1 MKSVIITLII
11 GAAMI
16 GGSIFYSSY
25 LDRESKELSHI
36 TSDIKTCVLNDD
48 FNKAQEKISELK
60 KSVEHLEKIFLATGD
75 HIEIDNIKIHLSEL
89 KSYAQH
95 RMKSDAIG
103 KIYVLDFLFDHLPRN
118 SQIRIGYIL

>member
-1 MKSVIITLII
+1 MKSVIITFII

-25 LDRESKELSHI
+25 LDRESKKLSHI

-48 FNKAQEKISELK
+48 FNKAREKISELN
-60 KSVEHLEKIFLATGD
+60 KSVEHFEKIFLATGD
-75 HIEIDNIKIHLSEL
+75 HIEIYNIKIHLSEL

-118 SQIRIGYIL
+118 SQIRIGNIL

>member
-25 LDRESKELSHI
+25 LDKESEKLSEI
-36 TSDIKTCVLNDD
+36 TSEIKTCITNDD
-48 FNKAQEKISELK
+48 FDKAEKKISELN
-60 KSVEHLEKIFLATGD
+60 KSVERFEKIFLATGD
-75 HIEIDNIKIHLSEL
+75 HIEMDNIKIHLSEL

-95 RMKSDAIG
+95 RMKSDALG
-103 KIYVLDFLFDHLPRN
+103 KIYVLDFLFEHLPRN
-118 SQIRIGYIL
+118 SQIRIGNIL

>member
-25 LDRESKELSHI
+25 LDRESKELSYI

-48 FNKAQEKISELK
+48 FNKAQEKISELN
-60 KSVEHLEKIFLATGD
+60 KSVEHFEKIFLATGD
-75 HIEIDNIKIHLSEL
+75 HIEMDNIKIHLSEL
-89 KSYAQH
+89 KSYAEY
-95 RMKSDAIG
+95 RKKSDALG
-103 KIYVLDFLFDHLPRN
+103 KIYVLDFLFEHLPRN
-118 SQIRIGYIL
+118 SQIRIGNIL